1 MINQIDHDK
10 TSDITYDDK
19 NFINRELLRADERNR
34 YYWIEDKPMM
44 LEWKHYTFKGEN
56 STNCC
61 CCPYW

>member
-34 YYWIEDKPMM
+34 YY
-44 LEWKHYTFKGEN
+44 
-56 STNCC
+56 
-61 CCPYW
+61 